1 MKERYIPALVM
12 LIAGTITSILN
23 VVNKVEVLEGLKRL
37 LAVLLLFYFTGLIVK
52 AVIIKT
58 IINAPK
64 KGDEIQEEAI
74 EDTEEEQP
82 EKA

>member
-37 LAVLLLFYFTGLIVK
+37 LAVLLLFYFAGLIVK

-58 IINAPK
+58 IINAPR